1 MKVAS
6 LCRSSNLGHHGHM
19 TLCHAD
25 RLLLGG
31 AGTVLASSLA
41 LGMTP
46 LSIGIPAAILAGL
59 IADGVARPGS
69 SLLYPTISRGSGA
82 HPRIALT
89 FDDGPDAEVT
99 PGVLDALAQFDA
111 RATFFAIGRNI
122 ELNRP
127 IAERTVREKHELGNH
142 SWQHSRLQNF
152 YRRSRQAD
160 DLTRSSRLIRE
171 ITGTT
176 EHPLYRPPVGL
187 KSPPLARA
195 AHAMGLKMI
204 AWSLHG
210 RDTQRDDPQRIA
222 AGVLSRIKAGDIV
235 LLHDGH
241 DIPGRHRVAGARA
254 LPLILQGLKDR
265 GLQPVTVSELL
276 GS

>member
-1 MKVAS
+1 
-6 LCRSSNLGHHGHM
+6 M

-25 RLLLGG
+25 KLLLSG

-41 LGMTP
+41 LGVGP
-46 LSIGIPAAILAGL
+46 LSVGIPAAILAGL
-59 IADGVARPGS
+59 IADGIARPGS
-69 SLLYPTISRGSGA
+69 SLLYPTVSNG
-82 HPRIALT
+82 PRQQRRVALT
-89 FDDGPDAEVT
+89 FDDGPDPAVT
-99 PGVLDALAQFDA
+99 PGVLDTLRSFGA

-122 ELNRP
+122 AAHRA
-127 IAERTVREKHELGNH
+127 IAARIVAERHELANH

-152 YRRSRQAD
+152 YGRARQAD
-160 DLTRSSRLIRE
+160 DLARSAQLIRE
-171 ITGTT
+171 ITGAAGQ
-176 EHPLYRPPVGL
+176 PLYRPPVGL

-195 AHAMGLKMI
+195 AHELGLKMI

-210 RDTQRDDPQRIA
+210 RDTQQDDPQRIA
-222 AGVLSRIKAGDIV
+222 AGVLSRVTPGDIM

-254 LPLILQGLKDR
+254 LPLILQGLQDR

-276 GS
+276 GFDPGT

>member
-1 MKVAS
+1 MAS

-127 IAERTVREKHELGNH
+127 IAERIVREKHELGNH

-152 YRRSRQAD
+152 YRRPRQAD
-160 DLTRSSRLIRE
+160 DLARSSRLIRE

-222 AGVLSRIKAGDIV
+222 AGVLSRVKAGDIV

>member
-127 IAERTVREKHELGNH
+127 IAERIVREKHELGNH

-152 YRRSRQAD
+152 YRRPRQAD
-160 DLTRSSRLIRE
+160 DLARSSRLIRE

>member
-127 IAERTVREKHELGNH
+127 IAERIVREKHELGNH

>member
-1 MKVAS
+1 MAS

-127 IAERTVREKHELGNH
+127 IAERIVREKHELGNH

-152 YRRSRQAD
+152 YRRPRQAD
-160 DLTRSSRLIRE
+160 DLARSSRLIRE

>member
-1 MKVAS
+1 MAS

>member
-1 MKVAS
+1 MAS

-99 PGVLDALAQFDA
+99 PGVLDALVQFDA

-127 IAERTVREKHELGNH
+127 IAERIVREKHELGNH

-152 YRRSRQAD
+152 YRRPRQAD
-160 DLTRSSRLIRE
+160 DLARSSRLIRE

>member
-1 MKVAS
+1 
-6 LCRSSNLGHHGHM
+6 M

-69 SLLYPTISRGSGA
+69 SLLYPTISRGSSA
-82 HPRIALT
+82 QPRIALT

-99 PGVLDALAQFDA
+99 PGVLDTLAEFHA

-127 IAERTVREKHELGNH
+127 IAERIVRERHELGNH

-152 YRRSRQAD
+152 YRRARQAD
-160 DLTRSSRLIRE
+160 DLARSSRLIRE
-171 ITGTT
+171 ISGAT

>member
-1 MKVAS
+1 MAS

-99 PGVLDALAQFDA
+99 PGVLDALVQFDA

-127 IAERTVREKHELGNH
+127 IAERIVREKHELGNH

-152 YRRSRQAD
+152 YRRPRQAD
-160 DLTRSSRLIRE
+160 DLARSSRLIRE

-222 AGVLSRIKAGDIV
+222 AGVLSRVKAGDIV